1 MATPRIT
8 VLRTTSTTQKS
19 KHLLTMVVTNS
30 SVLPKELFV
39 ITKNDRGVAYD
50 TYSRTAS
57 LYDIINI
64 KTDRTSQDKEYR
76 SNTMS
81 MEFDTLLELKSAYD
95 ILPENL
101 QSIVDFYKENS
112 VELLDS
118 EDVIILE

>member
-8 VLRTTSTTQKS
+8 ILRTTSTTPKS
-19 KHLLTMVVTNS
+19 KHLLTIVVTNS
-30 SVLPKELFV
+30 QVLPKELFV
-39 ITKNDRGVAYD
+39 ITKNDRGIAYD

>member
-1 MATPRIT
+1 
-8 VLRTTSTTQKS
+8 
-19 KHLLTMVVTNS
+19 MVVTNS

-39 ITKNDRGVAYD
+39 ITKNDRGVSYD

-118 EDVIILE
+118 EDVIVLE